1 MLFYMAILKFN
12 GIGISA
18 MAGAVPRH
26 VVDNLK
32 YTDFFPMD
40 QVKEVVDK
48 VGVLERRFADA
59 ETCSSDLCFA
69 AAQKLFID
77 NNIDRSEIDLLIF
90 ISQTQD
96 YRMPATACTLQH
108 RLGLNNSCI
117 AFDVNLGCSA
127 FIYGMSV
134 AYSMMQTGAIRKAL
148 ILDGET
154 RSKVYGPRD
163 RRSAFIFGDGG
174 IAAIVERNEKFG
186 KTTLSLNTDGSR
198 ADLIM
203 IKAGGYRHPS
213 TPETLKERIV
223 DEHGNMRS
231 EEQGYMKG
239 GDVFN
244 FVIREIPRDIKKT
257 LEAAEKTVDDLDYI
271 VFHQANNF
279 INAFIA
285 KKMKLDTTKIPH
297 TIEKFGNTSSV
308 SVPLTIISELK
319 GKLEG
324 QKTLL
329 MSAFGV
335 GMTWATGIVSF
346 ADTKIS
352 EIVEVANGQPVDES
366 LRREYTPIEGESE
379 ESETHPKRD

>member
-1 MLFYMAILKFN
+1 MAIVKYK
-12 GIGISA
+12 GIGITA
-18 MAGAVPRH
+18 MAGAVPSH
-26 VVDNLK
+26 IVENLK
-32 YTDFFPMD
+32 YTQFFPED

-48 VGVLERRFADA
+48 VGIYERRFADTK
-59 ETCSSDLCFA
+59 TCSSDLCFA
-69 AAQKLFID
+69 AAQKLLLD
-77 NNIDRSEIDLLIF
+77 NEIDRSEIDLLVF
-90 ISQTQD
+90 ISQTPD
-96 YRMPATACTLQH
+96 YRMPATSITLQH
-108 RLGLNNSCI
+108 RLGLNNSCV
-117 AFDVNLGCSA
+117 AFDINLGCSA

-134 AYSMMQTGAIRKAL
+134 VYSMMQTGAFRKAL

-174 IAAIVERNEKFG
+174 VAALVEHNEKFG
-186 KTTLSLNTDGSR
+186 DSYISLNSDGSR

-213 TPETLKERIV
+213 TPESLKEKVV
-223 DEHGNMRS
+223 DEYGNMRS

-257 LEAAEKTVDDLDYI
+257 LAAADVSVDQLDFI

-279 INAFIA
+279 INSFIA
-285 KKMKLDTTKIPH
+285 KKMKLDVSKIPH

-308 SVPLTIISELK
+308 SVPLTIVSELK
-319 GKLEG
+319 GKLDGE
-324 QKTLL
+324 KKLL
-329 MSAFGV
+329 LSAFGV
-335 GMTWATGIVSF
+335 GMTWATGIVPF
-346 ADTKIS
+346 VDTKIS
-352 EIVEVANGQPVDES
+352 DIVEVENGQPADES

-379 ESETHPKRD
+379 ESETRPNKD

>member
-1 MLFYMAILKFN
+1 MAFLKFK
-12 GIGISA
+12 GIGFSA
-18 MAGAVPRH
+18 MAGAVPKH
-26 VVDNLK
+26 IIKNLE
-32 YTDFFPMD
+32 YTEFFPEE
-40 QVKEVVDK
+40 QVKEVVEK
-48 VGVLERRFADA
+48 VGVYERRFADA
-59 ETCSSDLCFA
+59 ATCSSDLCFA
-69 AAQKLFID
+69 AAQKLIID
-77 NNIDRSEIDLLIF
+77 NDIDRSEIDLLVF

-134 AYSMMQTGAIRKAL
+134 VYSMMQTGAIRKAL

-174 IAAIVERNEKFG
+174 VAALVERSERFG
-186 KTTLSLNTDGSR
+186 ETTLSLNTDGSR

-203 IKAGGYRHPS
+203 IKAGGYRHMS
-213 TPETLKERIV
+213 TPETLKERVV
-223 DEHGNMRS
+223 DQYGNMRS

-257 LEAAEKTVDDLDYI
+257 IAEAGITTNDI
-271 VFHQANNF
+271 NFFCFHQANNF
-279 INAFIA
+279 INSYIA
-285 KKMKLDTTKIPH
+285 KKMKLDVDKIPH

-308 SVPLTIISELK
+308 SVPLTIVSELK
-319 GKLEG
+319 GKMEG
-324 QKTLL
+324 QKRLM

-335 GMTWATGIVSF
+335 GMTWATGVVSF
-346 ADTKIS
+346 CDTRIS
-352 EIVEVANGQPVDES
+352 DVVEVENGQPCDEY
-366 LRREYTPIEGESE
+366 LRRNYTPIEGESE
-379 ESETHPKRD
+379 ESATHPNKE

>member
-1 MLFYMAILKFN
+1 MAILKFN

-18 MAGAVPRH
+18 IAGAVPKK
-26 VVDNLK
+26 VIKNLQ
-32 YTDFFPMD
+32 YTEFFPAD
-40 QVKEVVDK
+40 QVKEVVEK
-48 VGVLERRFADA
+48 VGVYERRFAD
-59 ETCSSDLCFA
+59 ELTCSSDLCFA
-69 AAQKLFID
+69 AAQKLIFD
-77 NNIDRSEIDLLIF
+77 NNIDRDEIDLIVF

-96 YRMPATACTLQH
+96 YRMPATSITLQH
-108 RLGLNNSCI
+108 RLGLNQNCI
-117 AFDVNLGCSA
+117 AFDLNLGCSA

-134 AYSMMQTGAIRKAL
+134 VYSMMQTGNIRKAL

-154 RSKVYGPRD
+154 RSKVYSPRD

-174 IAAIVERNEKFG
+174 IAALVERNNKFG
-186 KTTLSLNTDGSR
+186 ETTLSLNSDGSR

-203 IKAGGYRHPS
+203 IKAGGYRHMS

-223 DEHGNMRS
+223 DEYGNMRS

-257 LEAAEKTVDDLDYI
+257 LTEAGKTVEDIDFFC
-271 VFHQANNF
+271 FHQANNF
-279 INAFIA
+279 INSFIA
-285 KKMKLDTTKIPH
+285 KKMKLNIEKIPH

-308 SVPLTIISELK
+308 SVPLTICSELK
-319 GKLEG
+319 DKLDG
-324 QKTLL
+324 QRTLM

-346 ADTKIS
+346 SDTKIS
-352 EIVEVANGQPVDES
+352 DIVEVEYGQPCDET

-379 ESETHPKRD
+379 ESTSHPNRKDL